1 MAGVFLLG
9 RIMASLVEATTP
21 MAEIP
26 FDKLKGEERQWRI
39 ESAARTLKDYAKLK
53 RKENRQQKDPQRDI
67 LAPSAGGKLSSVSL
81 TVQAF

>member
-53 RKENRQQKDPQRDI
+53 RKENTALLKAAREYLKEEIADSKKT
-67 LAPSAGGKLSSVSL
+67 LNETS
-81 TVQAF
+81 